1 MQEVLTR
8 RFLRALK
15 GDDGFEELPD
25 LILMDGGKGHVNA
38 ALAVL
43 QELELD
49 LPVAGLAKDDHHR
62 TKSLIYWKDDEMKEI
77 PLREKPLLY
86 KYMGTVQ
93 EEVHRFAIEYHRGL
107 RGKNMLTSVLD
118 EIEGIGPVKR
128 NALLD
133 HFGSV
138 EKIKAATPEQLAAVD
153 GITEKLA
160 ENIYQYF
167 RR

>member
-1 MQEVLTR
+1 
-8 RFLRALK
+8 
-15 GDDGFEELPD
+15 
-25 LILMDGGKGHVNA
+25 
-38 ALAVL
+38 
-43 QELELD
+43 
-49 LPVAGLAKDDHHR
+49 
-62 TKSLIYWKDDEMKEI
+62 MKEI
-77 PLREKPLLY
+77 PLRDKPLLY
-86 KYMGTVQ
+86 KYMGTIQ

-138 EKIKAATPEQLAAVD
+138 EKIKAATPEQLNGVP

-160 ENIYQYF
+160 EKIYIYF
-167 RR
+167 HK